1 MAQNRSKLRIT
12 TKSLIFY
19 LIAIF
24 SIILISILTYLQL
37 QRVQKDQKY
46 FSRVY
51 IPSLAKLP
59 QLKFIVIQSNAL
71 FNRWLLLER
80 DTASSAYQQLIDI
93 QKNVFYNY
101 KHDMWPII
109 DNWNITNQNQYYDIL
124 KLIDSLFILQNAYL
138 YEFEYPQTFENYKKL
153 FKAYADILPGGK
165 IYKLESHIIKKID
178 FLQNQIYEEL
188 DKLNIQ
194 SFQRS
199 TFYQHIIF
207 LSVFILFLLLLILT
221 YLFIYSFNKDVRF
234 TLQQLNDLVRGA
246 IPKYKIYRINSK
258 EFVIINQLIDKL
270 SQGLEKAAKFA
281 LNLAENKFDFEFKPL
296 SREDVL
302 GNALI
307 KLRENLVRAQKE
319 AELRHIENI
328 QRQWTSQ
335 GIAEFS
341 ELLREHSNDLDSLA
355 KAVIAKL
362 VDYTVANIGGIYIV
376 NDEDPE
382 NIIIELRAFY
392 AYDRHKFLKRQ
403 FKPGETL
410 IGQCYL
416 EGQTIY
422 MDDIPEDYIKITSG
436 LGKDK
441 PRSLLIVPLKVNEQI
456 LGIVELASFQLFE
469 KYQIE
474 FVEKIGESIASAIAT
489 VKINIRTQKI
499 LQETEEKTRR
509 LEEQERIAR
518 HNIAKIEAKLKEVQ
532 SALEKERK
540 QLQKILAER
549 NKLENELKILKINYE
564 KELAEKQAFID
575 HLLMAINNTLGYYQ
589 LDANGNFIDANAQYL
604 KLLNTT
610 KNQILGTKHMLF
622 ISREFINSGN
632 YKKIWDNLKLGKV
645 VNTTVQYLIEGK
657 VKLVSEVYTPILDE
671 KNTLKKV
678 IVLSYVS

>member
-1 MAQNRSKLRIT
+1 MAQDRSKLRVT
-12 TKSLIFY
+12 TKSFLFY
-19 LIAIF
+19 LIAILL
-24 SIILISILTYLQL
+24 ILIISILTYLQL
-37 QRVQKDQKY
+37 QKVQKDQKY
-46 FSRVY
+46 ISRIYV
-51 IPSLAKLP
+51 PSISKLP
-59 QLKFIVIQSNAL
+59 QLKLIVIQSDAL

-80 DTASSAYQQLIDI
+80 DTASTAYQQLMRL
-93 QKNVFYNY
+93 QKKVYYNY
-101 KHDMWPII
+101 KHDMWTII
-109 DNWNITNQNQYYDIL
+109 DNWNITTQNQYYDIL
-124 KLIDSLFILQNAYL
+124 NLIDSLFILQNTYL

-165 IYKLESHIIKKID
+165 INKLETAIIQKID
-178 FLQNQIYEEL
+178 FLQTQIYEEL
-188 DKLNIQ
+188 HQLYVKSI
-194 SFQRS
+194 QRS

-207 LSVFILFLLLLILT
+207 LSVFIIIIILLIIT

-246 IPKYKIYRINSK
+246 IPRYKVFKISSQ
-258 EFVIINQLIDKL
+258 EFIVINQLIDKL

-281 LNLAENKFDFEFKPL
+281 LNLAENKFDFDFKPL
-296 SREDVL
+296 SREDIL

-319 AELRHIENI
+319 AELRHIENL

-422 MDDIPEDYIKITSG
+422 MDDIPEDYISITSG

-518 HNIAKIEAKLKEVQ
+518 HNIAKIEAKLREVQ
-532 SALEKERK
+532 AALEKERK
-540 QLQKILAER
+540 QLQKVLAER
-549 NKLENELKILKINYE
+549 NKLENELKVLKINYE

-575 HLLMAINNTLGYYQ
+575 HLLMAINNTLGFYQ
-589 LDANGNFIDANAQYL
+589 LDASGNFIDANALYL

-610 KNQILGTKHMLF
+610 KDQIIGTKHMLF
-622 ISREFINSGN
+622 ISREYINSGN
-632 YKKIWDNLKLGKV
+632 YKKIWDNLKMGKV

-657 VKLVSEVYTPILDE
+657 IKLVSEVYTPILDE
-671 KNTLKKV
+671 NNTLKKV

>member
-1 MAQNRSKLRIT
+1 MAQNRSKLRVT

-19 LIAIF
+19 LVAILT
-24 SIILISILTYLQL
+24 IILISVLTYAQL
-37 QRVQKDQKY
+37 KRVQKEQKY
-46 FSRVY
+46 LTEIY
-51 IPSLAKLP
+51 IPSLTKLT
-59 QLKFIVIQSNAL
+59 QLKLIVLQSDEL

-80 DTASSAYQQLIDI
+80 DTASAAYRQLVKL
-93 QKNVFYNY
+93 QKEVYYNY
-101 KHDMWPII
+101 KHDMWPVV
-109 DNWNITNQNQYYDIL
+109 DNWKITNQNQYYDIL
-124 KLIDSLFILQNAYL
+124 SLVDSLFIIQKSYL
-138 YEFEYPQTFENYKKL
+138 SEFEYPQTFENFKNL
-153 FKAYADILPGGK
+153 FKTYADILPGGK
-165 IYKLESHIIKKID
+165 IFKLESHIIKNID
-178 FLQNQIYEEL
+178 FLQTEISEEL
-188 DKLNIQ
+188 HQFHVK
-194 SFQRS
+194 SFQRN
-199 TFYQHIIF
+199 TLYQHLIF
-207 LSVFILFLLLLILT
+207 LSVVAIIVLLLLLT
-221 YLFIYSFNKDVRF
+221 QLFINSFNRDVRF
-234 TLQQLNDLVRGA
+234 TLQQLNDLVRGT
-246 IPKYKIYRINSK
+246 IPRYRLYNVRSQ
-258 EFVIINQLIDKL
+258 EFIIINDLIEKL
-270 SQGLEKAAKFA
+270 SKGLENAAKFA
-281 LNLAENKFDFEFKPL
+281 LGLAENKFDIEFKPL
-296 SREDVL
+296 SRQDLL

-319 AELRHIENI
+319 AELRHIENL

-341 ELLREHSNDLDSLA
+341 ELLREHSNDLDALA

-392 AYDRHKFLKRQ
+392 AYDRHKFLKRK
-403 FKPGETL
+403 FKPGQTL

-422 MDDIPEDYIKITSG
+422 MDDIPEDYITITSG

-441 PRSLLIVPLKVNEQI
+441 PRNLLIVPLKVNEQI
-456 LGIVELASFQLFE
+456 LGIVELASFQIFE

-489 VKINIRTQKI
+489 VKINIRTQRI
-499 LQETEEKTRR
+499 LKETEEKTRK
-509 LEEQERIAR
+509 LEEQERKAR
-518 HNIAKIEAKLKEVQ
+518 NNIAKIEAKLKQVQ
-532 SALEKERK
+532 KELEKERE
-540 QLQKILAER
+540 QLQKVLAER
-549 NKLENELKILKINYE
+549 NKLENELKALKISYE
-564 KELAEKQAFID
+564 KELAEKQTFID
-575 HLLMAINNTLGYYQ
+575 HLLMAINNTLGFYQ

-610 KNQILGTKHMLF
+610 KNQIIGTKHMLF

-657 VKLVSEVYTPILDE
+657 IKLVSEVYTPILDE
-671 KNTLKKV
+671 NNMLKKV

>member
-1 MAQNRSKLRIT
+1 MAQDRSKLRVT
-12 TKSLIFY
+12 TKSFLFY
-19 LIAIF
+19 LIAIL
-24 SIILISILTYLQL
+24 SILIISILTYLQL
-37 QRVQKDQKY
+37 QKVQKDQKY
-46 FSRVY
+46 ISRIYV
-51 IPSLAKLP
+51 PSISKLP
-59 QLKFIVIQSNAL
+59 QLKLIVIQSDAL

-80 DTASSAYQQLIDI
+80 DTASTAYQQLMRL
-93 QKNVFYNY
+93 QKKVYYNY
-101 KHDMWPII
+101 KHDMWTII
-109 DNWNITNQNQYYDIL
+109 DNWNITTQNQYYDIL
-124 KLIDSLFILQNAYL
+124 NLIDSLFILQNTYL

-165 IYKLESHIIKKID
+165 INKLETAIIQKID
-178 FLQNQIYEEL
+178 FLQTQIYEEL
-188 DKLNIQ
+188 HQLYVKSI
-194 SFQRS
+194 QRS

-207 LSVFILFLLLLILT
+207 LSVFIIIIILLIIT

-246 IPKYKIYRINSK
+246 IPRYKVFKISSQ
-258 EFVIINQLIDKL
+258 EFIVINQLIDKL

-281 LNLAENKFDFEFKPL
+281 LNLAENKFDFDFKPL
-296 SREDVL
+296 SREDIL

-319 AELRHIENI
+319 AELRHIENL

-422 MDDIPEDYIKITSG
+422 MDDIPEDYISITSG

-518 HNIAKIEAKLKEVQ
+518 HNIAKIEAKLREVQ
-532 SALEKERK
+532 AALEKERK
-540 QLQKILAER
+540 QLQKVLAER
-549 NKLENELKILKINYE
+549 NKLENELKVLKINYE

-575 HLLMAINNTLGYYQ
+575 HLLMAINNTLGFYQ
-589 LDANGNFIDANAQYL
+589 LDASGNFIDANALYL

-610 KNQILGTKHMLF
+610 KDQIIGTKHMLF
-622 ISREFINSGN
+622 ISREYINSGN
-632 YKKIWDNLKLGKV
+632 YKKIWDNLKMGKV

-657 VKLVSEVYTPILDE
+657 IKLVSEVYTPILDE
-671 KNTLKKV
+671 NNTLKKV